1 MKRREYR
8 IRGAVS
14 GLANSRVLTAQWPRR
29 IGSIGAWGNGDV
41 EGTRNLFESVG
52 GALGEHICRVW
63 RLDKLR
69 LRLRELGWIEGEN
82 LKINV
87 RGNRLSGVLR
97 VSGTKR
103 IRSCPR

>member
-8 IRGAVS
+8 IRGAGS

-63 RLDKLR
+63 RAGQTQAKAERAGLDR
-69 LRLRELGWIEGEN
+69 GRESQN
-82 LKINV
+82 QCA
-87 RGNRLSGVLR
+87 R
-97 VSGTKR
+97 
-103 IRSCPR
+103 